1 MERISSRKNSLI
13 VHIRKLS
20 SDSAYR
26 RECGEYL
33 CDGEKLLRE
42 ALAANAEITSVF
54 WDEGFSGKA
63 EIPGA
68 RCFELGEGLLEYASP
83 LRNSPGPL
91 FTVRMRSLSAS
102 QTGKAIVLESV
113 QDPGNVGTVIRT
125 AAAFGIDRVLLCPGC
140 ADVYNPKAVRATM
153 GAVFRQC
160 VEYIELSELKNL
172 GVPLYGAALSDDA
185 LDVREAKLSDSAC
198 AVAIGSEGRGL
209 SKELLDMCDGRV
221 IIPMSPGS
229 ESLNAAVAAAIIM
242 WEMRR
247 EN

>member
-13 VHIRKLS
+13 VHIRKLA

-26 RECGEYL
+26 RECGEFL
-33 CDGEKLLRE
+33 CDGVKLLRE
-42 ALAANAEITSVF
+42 ALAANAEITSIF
-54 WDEGFSGKA
+54 WDEGSD
-63 EIPGA
+63 GA
-68 RCFELGEGLLEYASP
+68 FELPDSRCFELGEGLLEYASP

-91 FTVRMRSLSAS
+91 FTVKMRSLSS
-102 QTGKAIVLESV
+102 SRTGNAIVLESV

-125 AAAFGIDRVLLCPGC
+125 AAALGIDRVLLCSGC

-153 GAVFRQC
+153 GALFRQC
-160 VEYIELSELKNL
+160 VEYIEMQDLKNL
-172 GVPLYGAALSDDA
+172 GVPLYGAALSEDA
-185 LDVREAKLSDSAC
+185 LDVRSANLSNSPC

-209 SKELLDMCDGRV
+209 SKELLDMCGGRI

-247 EN
+247 ES